1 MQRARR
7 RKVDRWDRTAR
18 VASGLA
24 SLIIVSLMLSF
35 LLQSQRHH
43 VSAESILQLEFVL
56 PFVEVLVQES
66 TPLIRS
72 EPIGRVDKPRRVPTR
87 DWVPPGSVVPEL
99 RELREPAAESATG
112 LPTTGAEGRIEID
125 YAGWAASTEGI
136 EFGEQG
142 FLERGRAERPQP
154 NTFRMRRS
162 VTGRDIVRGFAMLAG
177 LWPPGYT
184 DDPCPTLRKT
194 VEQIYN
200 SDVPRDAAFMK
211 DALEAR
217 DQFCS

>member
-1 MQRARR
+1 MQKARR
-7 RKVDRWDRTAR
+7 REVDRWDSMAR
-18 VASGLA
+18 VASVLA
-24 SLIIVSLMLSF
+24 SLIIVSLVLSF
-35 LLQSQRHH
+35 LLRNERHLAAPQS
-43 VSAESILQLEFVL
+43 SLQLEYIL

-66 TPLIRS
+66 TPRVRS
-72 EPIGRVDKPRRVPTR
+72 ESLDRADTPRRFDTSNQVPLVSR
-87 DWVPPGSVVPEL
+87 VPAP
-99 RELREPAAESATG
+99 REPREPIAGSLADSPAV
-112 LPTTGAEGRIEID
+112 GAEGRIDID
-125 YAGWAASTEGI
+125 YAGWAASAEGI
-136 EFGEQG
+136 EFAEQG
-142 FLERGRAERPQP
+142 FLERGRAERVQP